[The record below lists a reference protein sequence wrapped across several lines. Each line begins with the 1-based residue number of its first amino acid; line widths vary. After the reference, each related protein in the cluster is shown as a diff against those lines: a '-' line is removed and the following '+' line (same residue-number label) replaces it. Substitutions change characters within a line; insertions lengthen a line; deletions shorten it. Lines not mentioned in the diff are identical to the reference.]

1 MGYIVFRWVIICTT
15 IVLNQNVPLWVIWI
29 NILSQREI
37 AMHRFTQPPAHL
49 NKTILLGNPSDVTL
63 SVCATSPID
72 HTEPAIFMMKC
83 VENRALYMILGGKP
97 GQLKFKPEKQC
108 SLVSLFISYVYIIFI
123 GQYYYIWCCSEK
135 RYTVSS
141 GKLYNN

>member
-1 MGYIVFRWVIICTT
+1 MGYIVFRWVIICST

-37 AMHRFTQPPAHL
+37 AMHRFTQPPARL
-49 NKTILLGNPSDVTL
+49 NKTILLGNPSDVTS

-72 HTEPAIFMMKC
+72 HTEPAIFMIKC

-108 SLVSLFISYVYIIFI
+108 SPVSLFYIICL
-123 GQYYYIWCCSEK
+123 YYIHWA
-135 RYTVSS
+135 VL
-141 GKLYNN
+141 LYMMLFRQTIYSFQWYAIL